1 MWISFNCVRPFA
13 VKIYAN
19 DLNIISGKPNV
30 PSPPPKKAPLMRRL
44 SFSFQ
49 GQGPSA
55 FPKPIP
61 QDYVVPPKQRW
72 IDGIVKLDG
81 IAEQFVASPIDTAGG
96 PVERK
101 VVPVKINFEITPTK
115 NKNMWVYIELAN
127 EPTVPTLRLEANARE
142 NVRQLI
148 DEMLTKMAIPLR
160 KVLRISFEG
169 DTVGPCKPSIFF
181 VERATDVPS

>member
-30 PSPPPKKAPLMRRL
+30 SSPTPKKTPLMRRL
-44 SFSFQ
+44 SSSLQ

-55 FPKPIP
+55 FQRPIP

-81 IAEQFVASPIDTAGG
+81 IAEQFVASPINATDG

-101 VVPVKINFEITPTK
+101 IAPVKINFEITPTK
-115 NKNMWVYIELAN
+115 NKNMWVYVELAN

-169 DTVGPCKPSIFF
+169 DTVGPCKPSSFF
-181 VERATDVPS
+181 VERPADVSS